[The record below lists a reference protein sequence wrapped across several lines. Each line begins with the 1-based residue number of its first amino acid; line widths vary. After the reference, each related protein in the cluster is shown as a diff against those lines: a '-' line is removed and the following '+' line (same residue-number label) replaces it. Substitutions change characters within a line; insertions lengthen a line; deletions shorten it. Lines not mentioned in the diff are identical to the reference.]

1 VRDYGIGF
9 FPAAFRFAT
18 LDLLPGTPGSS
29 LALPWPALLLAEVGM
44 TILLFSTSP
53 NLYTLPR
60 HASRSWVAPLVSLH
74 PVVSFYHSCNCAW
87 AWQDGVWDVVG
98 VGVFTSR
105 YCNWRKSRTRE
116 MQVCYD
122 HFRTLQMRFRLFILS
137 LLTAYI
143 VVARLGTFWERQEI
157 TLTVEQF
164 SDPLTVFRQ
173 TLMYARPRIND
184 VLLSSLVCS
193 GTVDKMACWATQWAE
208 VKGDA

>member
-1 VRDYGIGF
+1 
-9 FPAAFRFAT
+9 
-18 LDLLPGTPGSS
+18 
-29 LALPWPALLLAEVGM
+29 
-44 TILLFSTSP
+44 
-53 NLYTLPR
+53 
-60 HASRSWVAPLVSLH
+60 
-74 PVVSFYHSCNCAW
+74 
-87 AWQDGVWDVVG
+87 
-98 VGVFTSR
+98 
-105 YCNWRKSRTRE
+105 